1 MNWQLPSTSTK
12 IKSCAA
18 AAVDFPQPLKGVHG
32 GDQETGTL
40 LWEKLAAQVFR

>member
-1 MNWQLPSTSTK
+1 MSWQLPSTSTK

-18 AAVDFPQPLKGVHG
+18 AAVDFQQPLKGVH

-40 LWEKLAAQVFR
+40 LWEKLAA